1 MLSCDICHKKF
12 SFKSVLDRHIRVHT
26 DERPFPCDI
35 CGKAFKKKDQFT
47 NHKRIHTGEKPFIC
61 DMCDEAFNTS
71 SILRVHKRIH
81 TGEKLF
87 PCDTCGKAFIT
98 NSHLVRHER
107 IHTGEKPF
115 KCDSCEKTYRNSSD
129 LTLHKRKK
137 HTFKSSSELLVH
149 NNSAGHLN
157 KLESTKNT
165 VSPSA
170 STSFVD
176 CGEADIRLEEI
187 KEEIIDDDPF
197 SIKMEAENVEETI
210 KQEIEE
216 GIEIKYSLSCEQ
228 SSVEADI

>member
-1 MLSCDICHKKF
+1 MLSCDICNKKF

-26 DERPFPCDI
+26 GERPFPCDI
-35 CGKAFKKKDQFT
+35 CGKAFKKKDQLT

-81 TGEKLF
+81 TGEKSF

-115 KCDSCEKTYRNSSD
+115 KCDSCEKTYRNSND

-149 NNSAGHLN
+149 NNSTGHLK
-157 KLESTKNT
+157 KLEPTKNT
-165 VSPSA
+165 VTPSA

-176 CGEADIRLEEI
+176 CGEADIILEI
-187 KEEIIDDDPF
+187 KEKTIVGDPF
-197 SIKMEAENVEETI
+197 FIKMEAENVEETI

-216 GIEIKYSLSCEQ
+216 ESQ
-228 SSVEADI
+228 N